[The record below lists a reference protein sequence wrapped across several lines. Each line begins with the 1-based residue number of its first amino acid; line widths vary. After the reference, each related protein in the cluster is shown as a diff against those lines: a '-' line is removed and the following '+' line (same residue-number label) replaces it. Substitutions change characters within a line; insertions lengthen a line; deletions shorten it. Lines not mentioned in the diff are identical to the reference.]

1 MINPAANTY
10 ARSGAATLKHTA
22 MAGSAL
28 ALVMG
33 VAAPADAT
41 VITHTLG
48 SPISVNLNTASSN
61 AFDLNGDSITDY
73 TLVSTGGCSAATTCS
88 ITVVPSG
95 SNQVYLDTFF
105 GSPARPFAARYAS
118 FGSFESDF
126 YNSNFFK
133 LMSPQTGYLAASDNL
148 GVPEGDWNFNGFTG
162 NLGLEFRAGAFGY
175 LGFIHGTVSNP
186 NNDTDL
192 SIAVDS
198 YGYDTEAVPGSAVP
212 EADTLSLLA
221 MGMVGVGALR
231 RRRRKAVKA

>member
-1 MINPAANTY
+1 MFNSTTSANSVT
-10 ARSGAATLKHTA
+10 ACLKQAA

-33 VAAPADAT
+33 VASPADAA

-48 SPISVNLNTASSN
+48 SPLTVNLNSASSN
-61 AFDLNGDSITDY
+61 AFDLNGDSVVDY

-95 SNQVYLDTFF
+95 SNQVYLDIFF
-105 GSPARPFAARYAS
+105 GPPVRPFAARYS
-118 FGSFESDF
+118 DFGSFESDF
-126 YNSNFFK
+126 YGSNPFK
-133 LMSPQTGYLAASDNL
+133 LMSPQTGYLATSDDL
-148 GVPEGDWNFNGFTG
+148 GVPQGDWSFDGASG
-162 NLGLEFRAGAFGY
+162 ILGLEFQAGALNY

-192 SIAVDS
+192 SIAFDS
-198 YGYDTEAVPGSAVP
+198 YGYDTDAVPGTAVP

-231 RRRRKAVKA
+231 RRRRKTVKA